1 MLLYTLMEV
10 RILEIIKDIN
20 NAIEYIEDNLGSNIS
35 IDEIAKVAFTS
46 RYHFQRMF
54 HALTGV
60 TLTEYIRNRR
70 LTLAGEELSSKD
82 VKIIDVAAKYGYES
96 PDAFT
101 KAFQRLHGSTPGVV
115 KKGNTR
121 LKSFPK
127 LSFQISIKGECEI
140 NYRIVKQDE
149 FKFFGVDFLTTLIDN
164 ALYKEIPEFCDKIWE
179 DGTHL
184 KINEFLGYSKM
195 NMLYGIHYDF
205 KEDGSRKYMMG
216 WKVPDKDITNEY
228 KIVNI
233 PSCTWAV
240 FDGRGDN
247 LNTLVIADLWRLIY
261 SEWFPSSGFE
271 QIEGPCIEKY
281 FWDDDQYINYSC
293 ELWIPVKRK

>member
-1 MLLYTLMEV
+1 MEV

-35 IDEIAKVAFTS
+35 IDEIAKVALTS

-101 KAFQRLHGSTPGVV
+101 KAFQRLHGSTPSMI

-149 FKFFGVDFLTTLIDN
+149 SKFFGVDFLTTLIDN

-205 KEDGSRKYMMG
+205 KEDGSRRYMMG
-216 WKVPDKDITNEY
+216 WKVPDKDIPNEY

-247 LNTLVIADLWRLIY
+247 LNTLAIGDLWRLIY

-281 FWDDDQYINYSC
+281 FGDDNQYINYSC

>member
-101 KAFQRLHGSTPGVV
+101 KAFRRLHGSTPSTI
-115 KKGNTR
+115 KNGNAR

-205 KEDGSRKYMMG
+205 KEDGSRRYMMG
-216 WKVPDKDITNEY
+216 WKVPDKDIPNEY

-240 FDGRGDN
+240 FDDRGDN
-247 LNTLVIADLWRLIY
+247 LNTLGIADLWRLIY

-281 FWDDDQYINYSC
+281 FWNDDQYINYSC

>member
-101 KAFQRLHGSTPGVV
+101 KAFQRLHGSTPSTI

-216 WKVPDKDITNEY
+216 WKVPDKDIPNEY